1 MKIIRIIFSVALSL
15 CLGAVICFALVA
27 SGVLKFQE
35 RSEKSDVNSV
45 TMKVTPRV
53 VSRVKLPAKS
63 NKTHIHESA
72 LAFLSTINDKG
83 GIDIDIERLFENF
96 LTKELKVK
104 PQAAKQLVRMSF
116 WKNFITL
123 QQQWEKDDWKQ
134 LESALLME
142 KELKIAGFK
151 AMGLTLMDSAL
162 AEADAWLKEMRQRF
176 GEKSLKGE
184 TV

>member
-15 CLGAVICFALVA
+15 CLGAFICFALVA

-35 RSEKSDVNSV
+35 KSEKSDVNSV
-45 TMKVTPRV
+45 TMKVIP
-53 VSRVKLPAKS
+53 PKS
-63 NKTHIHESA
+63 NKAHIHECA
-72 LAFLSTINDKG
+72 LAFLATINDKG

-96 LTKELKVK
+96 LTRELKVK

-134 LESALLME
+134 LEAALLME

-162 AEADAWLKEMRQRF
+162 VEADAWLKEMRQMI
-176 GEKSLKGE
+176 GGASPTLHVKCANL
-184 TV
+184 